1 MFSAAA
7 AAPLRRSGMAQNA
20 ASNTTRINARS
31 FPGARSSPC
40 KQQPE
45 WPPARRHSGENL
57 SDRPMEFIAV
67 VLKGAASAGRS
78 SPDAHDHQ

>member
-1 MFSAAA
+1 LARYAHFVDRYADGKSVE
-7 AAPLRRSGMAQNA
+7 G
-20 ASNTTRINARS
+20 TRKA
-31 FPGARSSPC
+31 GDA
-40 KQQPE
+40 E
-45 WPPARRHSGENL
+45 WLPARRHSGENL